1 MKIIIIYAL
10 AIQSGEAALLGRN
23 RHVLNLNS
31 SSATFKLHI
40 HWQFT
45 PSLCV
50 CFLKCKIG
58 EHQALNGIPKA
69 PRTMLKQRRAQ
80 RPVTVRQLS

>member
-23 RHVLNLNS
+23 RHILNLNS
-31 SSATFKLHI
+31 SSTTFKLHI

-50 CFLKCKIG
+50 SVSSSVK
-58 EHQALNGIPKA
+58 
-69 PRTMLKQRRAQ
+69 
-80 RPVTVRQLS
+80 